1 MLFHILDLLRIKDWL
16 KNLLIFLPLIFS
28 ENLVNSQYYY
38 SLLLTFLIFSLVSSV
53 VYILN
58 DIQDI
63 HYDKNHPIK
72 KNIKPL
78 ANGNLSVSFAK
89 KLILFLSVLIF
100 LLLLYENRISFI
112 ILLYLLCNISYNYFL
127 KYIPIIDILIISVGY
142 ILRIESGSVII
153 NVQSSLLMLC
163 SIFFL
168 STFIISI
175 KRRKELENSQSN
187 KNIVKFYTVN
197 YLKITNYILCITTIV
212 FYLIYVL
219 IKSYFLIITLPIVVF
234 VFLRY
239 FFLTSNSNKGEHP
252 IDIVIY
258 DWKLF
263 VSCFIYLLIVI
274 YNFL

>member
-16 KNLLIFLPLIFS
+16 KNLLIFLHLIFS

-127 KYIPIIDILIISVGY
+127 KYIPIIDILIISIGY

-153 NVQSSLLMLC
+153 NVQSSSLMLC

-168 STFIISI
+168 STF
-175 KRRKELENSQSN
+175 E
-187 KNIVKFYTVN
+187 
-197 YLKITNYILCITTIV
+197 
-212 FYLIYVL
+212 
-219 IKSYFLIITLPIVVF
+219 
-234 VFLRY
+234 
-239 FFLTSNSNKGEHP
+239 G
-252 IDIVIY
+252 
-258 DWKLF
+258 
-263 VSCFIYLLIVI
+263 
-274 YNFL
+274 

>member
-53 VYILN
+53 VHILN

-63 HYDKNHPIK
+63 DYDKNHPIK

-127 KYIPIIDILIISVGY
+127 KYIPIIDILIISIGY

-258 DWKLF
+258 DWKLL

>member
-127 KYIPIIDILIISVGY
+127 KYIPIIDILIISIGY

-219 IKSYFLIITLPIVVF
+219 TKNYFLIITLPIVVF

-239 FFLTSNSNKGEHP
+239 GYKCTGMKSFYELSVGRNKFFLYTCHH
-252 IDIVIY
+252 
-258 DWKLF
+258 
-263 VSCFIYLLIVI
+263 
-274 YNFL
+274 